1 MVIKPVQLWQRFSW
15 IAGLFVTGMVVG
27 VTLYEQSHP
36 VNGSPFRGIVPKTVG
51 VSEVQSSSSPEKSP
65 AEQQLVELY
74 RLYQAAPKLS
84 IDELIDHEASSPED
98 DASMRIASLQ
108 VPAQYRIDGHP
119 SNFGDRRSRDIQGRS
134 VQNKL
139 LIVLH
144 ETTSAASGAVNT
156 VLTPHSYEED
166 QISYHAVI
174 CQDGTILYLVDPR
187 KRAYG
192 AGHSAFKG
200 RHGFEKVQ
208 TNKRLK
214 PSVNNFAYHI
224 SLETPQDGYNSDPKH
239 NGYSGAQYNSL
250 AWLIAHSGVTD
261 NRITTHFAID
271 QSGERQDPRS
281 FEMSWLQHDLAL
293 QNIDSVSQSATP

>member
-1 MVIKPVQLWQRFSW
+1 MVINPIQLWRRLSW
-15 IAGLFVTGMVVG
+15 IAGLCAMGVVTG
-27 VTLYEQSHP
+27 VTLYEQADS
-36 VNGSPFRGIVPKTVG
+36 VNSSPSRGIASKTA
-51 VSEVQSSSSPEKSP
+51 SKSAVQTSSPPQKSP
-65 AEQQLVELY
+65 LEQQLVELY

-108 VPAQYRIDGHP
+108 APAQYRIGAHA

-156 VLTPHSYEED
+156 VLTPHSYDED
-166 QISYHAVI
+166 QISYHAIV
-174 CQDGTILYLVDPR
+174 CQDGTILYLVNPR

-192 AGHSAFKG
+192 AGHSAFRG
-200 RHGFEKVQ
+200 RYGSEKVQ

-224 SLETPQDGYNSDPKH
+224 SLETPQDGYNSNPKH
-239 NGYSGAQYNSL
+239 NGYSGAQYASL
-250 AWLIAHSGVTD
+250 AWLIAHSGIAD
-261 NRITTHFAID
+261 NRITTHFAVD
-271 QSGERQDPRS
+271 KSGERQDPRS

-293 QNIDSVSQSATP
+293 QNIDFVSQSATP